1 MTVHTWVADV
11 LKSDVGRVID
21 LVSRD
26 LTRDSLFLV
35 HVQVLEDA
43 SARVNQDVGHADES
57 NSNNKAIEEAVL
69 DKCLECR

>member
-1 MTVHTWVADV
+1 MVLALVADV

-35 HVQVLEDA
+35 HVQVLEDT
-43 SARVNQDVGHADES
+43 SARVNQDVSHADES
-57 NSNNKAIEEAVL
+57 NGNNEAIEEAVL